1 MLADITA
8 DFERLT
14 GDFRPLAETR
24 PFSPEAY
31 NAISTTLMR
40 HYYKAVGDIEALHGV
55 GYPSNIGV
63 LLFSA
68 LHVAACQHYFREYD
82 LASGITDDAPPPGA
96 GFSLAG
102 ALRLGDARRQLRKLL
117 SSLGGRRGAH
127 DARVAFAGTTTFPWG
142 PLQQRLASMNVHL
155 NAAPAGRPGAI
166 PLLAQQRLHLQTWA
180 SDGHEALA
188 AEIRPLIT
196 NLRPFSVS
204 HVNEAVVGLMR
215 MPVAERPAV
224 DLLVTGSLGSL
235 PTRVAAMNAISHAV
249 PVLTIHHGAQYKLVD
264 EPYYDLYEGMLPT
277 AKMVYGSIDRQRE
290 LGTLARERTLAG
302 NDTMLFTRTDS
313 LVRSLHGGESIP
325 TVESL
330 QGKRVLYLT
339 TEFETGRYGPYRDV
353 HPTTYRTW
361 QQTLIDWLTA
371 QSGQQPM
378 VRLHPKRPSTQFD
391 PQGFRASDGPLREA
405 LDAADVFVIDY
416 PTTSLAHVAATS
428 KPILFFDLGLRRLY
442 PAALDIVKA
451 RCAYA
456 PTDVLEP
463 GTGLAAMEGQLDRT
477 FVDNFS
483 PAFTIADSS
492 HADSGGDEVT
502 TVAKAIVNA
511 VARLR

>member
-14 GDFRPLAETR
+14 GGFKPLAECR

-40 HYYKAVGDIEALHGV
+40 HYYKAVGNIEARHGV
-55 GYPSNIGV
+55 GYPSNIGM
-63 LLFSA
+63 LLFPA
-68 LHVAACQHYFREYD
+68 LHVAACQHYFHEYD
-82 LASGITDDAPPPGA
+82 VASGIADDSPPPAA
-96 GFSLAG
+96 GRSLAS

-117 SSLGGRRGAH
+117 SSLGGRRGTH

-142 PLQQRLASMNVHL
+142 PLQHRLASMNVHL
-155 NAAPAGRPGAI
+155 NAAPVGRPAAI
-166 PLLAQQRLHLQTWA
+166 PLLAQQRLHLQAWA
-180 SDGHEALA
+180 SDAHEALA
-188 AEIRPLIT
+188 AEMRPLII
-196 NLRPFSVS
+196 NLRPFNVS

-215 MPVAERPAV
+215 MPGAERPTV
-224 DLLVTGSLGSL
+224 DLLVTGTLGSL
-235 PTRVAAMNAISHAV
+235 PARVTAMNAISHAV

-290 LGTLARERTLAG
+290 LGTLVREHTLAG
-302 NDTMLFTRTDS
+302 DDTILFTRTDS
-313 LVRSLHGGESIP
+313 LVRTLHRGESIP
-325 TVESL
+325 IVGSL
-330 QGKRVLYLT
+330 QGTRVLYLT

-353 HPTTYRTW
+353 HPQTYRTW
-361 QQTLIDWLTA
+361 QQALIDWLTA
-371 QSGQQPM
+371 QSGQHPM
-378 VRLHPKRPSTQFD
+378 VRLHPKRPSARFD
-391 PQGFRASDGPLREA
+391 PQGFQTSDGPLREA

-442 PAALDIVKA
+442 PAALDIVKE

-456 PTDVLEP
+456 ATDVLEP
-463 GTGLAAMEGQLDRT
+463 SIGLAAMEGQLDRT
-477 FVDNFS
+477 YVDNFS
-483 PAFTIADSS
+483 PTFTVADS
-492 HADSGGDEVT
+492 DDDEVT
-502 TVAKAIVNA
+502 AVAKAVVGA
-511 VARLR
+511 VERLR